1 MNLLRI
7 ATRTSPLALAQSQE
21 VAGLIGHR
29 WPGVEVE
36 LVPVLVAGDRIL
48 DRPLREIDGKA
59 LFVKE
64 LETAMLEGRADLAVH
79 SMKDVTAEVAEEFV
93 FPAFLPRADPRDV
106 IVATNR
112 QSLDNL
118 RAGSRVGTSSL
129 RRRCQLLHA
138 FPHLEILD
146 IRGNVGT
153 RLKKLEKGEFDAL
166 ALAAAG
172 LLRLGL
178 ETQISSWIAP
188 QTLVPAIGQGII
200 GIECLRE
207 NYSAHNLLDALDHG
221 QTRLRIA
228 AERALNRAL
237 GGDCHAPMAGYAAT
251 EAGGQLSLHG
261 LVGDPAGERLFT
273 ARIRRHIAN
282 EKDAQ
287 ELGLEAADKLIAQGA
302 DNILQELKT

>member
-21 VAGLIGHR
+21 VAGLIGCR

-36 LVPVLVAGDRIL
+36 LVPVMVAGDRIL

-64 LETAMLEGRADLAVH
+64 LEAAVLEGRAELAVH
-79 SMKDVTAEVAEEFV
+79 SMKDVTAEIAEEFV

-106 IVATNR
+106 LVAPGC
-112 QSLDNL
+112 QSLGAL
-118 RAGSRVGTSSL
+118 PAGSRVGTSSL

-138 FPHLEILD
+138 FPQLEILD

-166 ALAAAG
+166 TLAAAG

-178 ETQISSWIAP
+178 EAQISSWIPP

-200 GIECLRE
+200 GVECLRK
-207 NYSAHNLLDALDHG
+207 NSSVHNLLSALDHG
-221 QTRLRIA
+221 PTRLRIA
-228 AERALNRAL
+228 AERALNHAL
-237 GGDCHAPMAGYAAT
+237 GGDCHAPMAGYAT
-251 EAGGQLSLHG
+251 TGTDGQLSLHG
-261 LVGDPAGERLFT
+261 LVGDPAGERLFS
-273 ARIRRHIAN
+273 AHVRGRPAG

-287 ELGLEAADKLIAQGA
+287 QLGSEAADQLIAQGA
-302 DNILQELKT
+302 DRILREIKA

>member
-21 VAGLIGHR
+21 VAGLIEHR
-29 WPGVEVE
+29 WPGIKVE
-36 LVPVLVAGDRIL
+36 LVPLMVAGDRIL
-48 DRPLREIDGKA
+48 DRPLREIEGKA

-64 LETAMLEGRADLAVH
+64 LEMAMLERQADLAVH
-79 SMKDVTAEVAEEFV
+79 SMKDVTAEVAGEFV

-106 IVATNR
+106 LVTTSR
-112 QSLDNL
+112 QSLDSL
-118 RAGSRVGTSSL
+118 PAGSRVGTSSL

-138 FPHLEILD
+138 FPQLEMLD

-178 ETQISSWIAP
+178 EARISCWIPP

-200 GIECLRE
+200 GVECLRE
-207 NYSAHNLLDALDHG
+207 NSSARNLLNAIDHG
-221 QTRLRIA
+221 PTRLRIA

-237 GGDCHAPMAGYAAT
+237 GGDCHAPMAGYAT
-251 EAGGQLSLHG
+251 TGAGPQLSLRG
-261 LVGDPAGERLFT
+261 LVGYPSGERLFST
-273 ARIRRHIAN
+273 CVRGHIAS
-282 EKDAQ
+282 EEDAR
-287 ELGLEAADKLIAQGA
+287 ELGYEAANQLIAQGA
-302 DNILQELKT
+302 DGALQESKA

>member
-21 VAGLIGHR
+21 VAGLIGRR
-29 WPGVEVE
+29 WPEIKVE
-36 LVPVLVAGDRIL
+36 LAPVMVAGDRIL

-79 SMKDVTAEVAEEFV
+79 SMKDVTAEVADEFV

-106 IVATNR
+106 LVTANR
-112 QSLDNL
+112 QSLGNL
-118 RAGSRVGTSSL
+118 PAGSRVGTSSL

-146 IRGNVGT
+146 VRGNVGT

-178 ETQISSWIAP
+178 EAQIASWIAP
-188 QTLVPAIGQGII
+188 KTLMPAIGQGII

-207 NYSAHNLLDALDHG
+207 NHSVHKLLNALDHNP
-221 QTRLRIA
+221 TRLRIA

-237 GGDCHAPMAGYAAT
+237 GGDCHAPMAGYATT
-251 EAGGQLSLHG
+251 EAGGQLSLRG

-273 ARIRRHIAN
+273 AHVCRQVAN

-287 ELGLEAADKLIAQGA
+287 ELGQEAADKLITQGA
-302 DNILQELKT
+302 DNVLQELKA